1 MQTIVTEGPAPG
13 TRLQEGHYAISFTVV
28 VMEGESRGATPIAT
42 CRVGYDVEGK
52 VLSRLGVGK
61 GEGRGAGTMAAPV
74 LIIQV
79 LWLTVTGKR
88 VAAAPVPDKS
98 CG

>member
-52 VLSRLGVGK
+52 VSSGF
-61 GEGRGAGTMAAPV
+61 
-74 LIIQV
+74 
-79 LWLTVTGKR
+79 
-88 VAAAPVPDKS
+88 
-98 CG
+98 